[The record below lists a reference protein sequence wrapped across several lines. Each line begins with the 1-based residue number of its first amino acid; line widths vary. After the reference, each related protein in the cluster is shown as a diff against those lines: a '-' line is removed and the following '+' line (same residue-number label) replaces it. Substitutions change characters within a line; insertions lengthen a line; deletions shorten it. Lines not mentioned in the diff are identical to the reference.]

1 MHKELPGQD
10 SLQPCLGPV
19 SSSGPVTTEKE
30 MGVQCLLG
38 QTWVRAVQ
46 YPCDP
51 GFWVVMKR
59 EIIEA
64 KPYNILGEDNHKPKA
79 KVLN

>member
-1 MHKELPGQD
+1 
-10 SLQPCLGPV
+10 
-19 SSSGPVTTEKE
+19 
-30 MGVQCLLG
+30 MGVQCLLD

-51 GFWVVMKR
+51 GVWVVMKR

-64 KPYNILGEDNHKPKA
+64 KPYNIVGENDSKPKA